1 MANNLLEHALL
12 GPLQG
17 LAVTERLT
25 QYRSIP
31 YGFIKQRFARS
42 EVLTDVPRRKKF
54 AHPTPKEIFDA
65 TKQGPQSIQPLK
77 SAQMDA
83 KSNQLPE
90 DVEEQEQAE
99 DCLRLT
105 ITVPSDA
112 TFESKLPVL
121 VFIHGG
127 AFFIGSGERKYY
139 EPLTLCTQA
148 LNMQKPLVFVS
159 VNYRL
164 GALGFFHSP
173 DAEGLM
179 PPNNGLH
186 DQLTAFDWLRTN
198 IGGFGGDVDNITAIG
213 QSAGGESLS
222 LHNLSGRTNPL
233 YKRSIMFSGTPL
245 TMPDKTPAEHQ
256 TNFVAQAK
264 KLDIDTGNL
273 SSKQI
278 AQRMIDCDVSKLR
291 DLSYVGQ
298 PCVDTE
304 MIPHKD
310 HATQRDI
317 FAGRARQIDWLQSQ
331 IISSCGYDGSI
342 SNIMMR
348 GDDKR
353 KDHARSFIKVAEEV
367 LHNPKKLLQIY
378 GIQETTPDEEAL
390 EKICQFESDIGFFAP
405 ALAMVM
411 GTAGKTATYFQ
422 LFDLGNPFSDL
433 LEEKRF
439 ASHTWDIVALLG
451 AYEDRLPDNYA
462 EKIREWRERYIK
474 YVVDD
479 EAPWKNFEES
489 ERSAMYLVPSA
500 GPSMEVE
507 LGAVLEG
514 RLKRLLDL
522 AEEEGSDGADTLWEG
537 VCRRWLMKG
546 E

>member
-1 MANNLLEHALL
+1 MGNNLLEHVLL

-25 QYRSIP
+25 QFRSIP

-42 EVLTDVPRRKKF
+42 EVLTDVPQRKKF

-65 TKQGPQSIQPLK
+65 TRQGPQSIQPLK

-105 ITVPSDA
+105 ITVPSDV
-112 TFESKLPVL
+112 TLESKLPVL

-139 EPLTLCTQA
+139 EPLTFCTQA
-148 LNMQKPLVFVS
+148 LDMQKPLVFVS

-222 LHNLSGRTNPL
+222 LHNLSGRTDPL

-256 TNFVAQAK
+256 RNFIAQAK
-264 KLDIDTGNL
+264 KLDIDTEKL
-273 SSKQI
+273 SSEQI
-278 AQRMIDCDVSKLR
+278 VQRMIDCDVSKLR

-298 PCVDTE
+298 PCVNTE

-310 HATQRDI
+310 HATQRDVS
-317 FAGRARQIDWLQSQ
+317 AGRVRQVDWLQSQ

-348 GDDKR
+348 GDEKR
-353 KDHARSFIKVAEEV
+353 KDHAKSFIKITEEV

-390 EKICQFESDIGFFAP
+390 ERICQFESDIGFFAP
-405 ALAMVM
+405 ALAMIK
-411 GTAGKTATYFQ
+411 GTADKTTAYFQ
-422 LFDLGNPFSDL
+422 LFDLGNPFSGL

-451 AYEDRLPDNYA
+451 AYEGRLPHNYV
-462 EKIREWRERYIK
+462 EKIREWRERYIN
-474 YVVDD
+474 YIVDGD
-479 EAPWKNFEES
+479 APWVNFKGTG
-489 ERSAMYLVPSA
+489 RSTMYLVPDA
-500 GPSMEVE
+500 GQSREVE
-507 LGAVLEG
+507 LEAVLEG

-522 AEEEGSDGADTLWEG
+522 AEEEGLGGADTLWEG